1 MALCFRIMLRD
12 STTPLNDT
20 HQSVIETSLQKFFE
34 ASLVMVFVNTV
45 GHVSNSNWNNEWEQ
59 NKNSINPSVTEAI
72 VL

>member
-20 HQSVIETSLQKFFE
+20 HQSVIEIPLQKFFE

-45 GHVSNSNWNNEWEQ
+45 GHASNSNWNNEWEQ